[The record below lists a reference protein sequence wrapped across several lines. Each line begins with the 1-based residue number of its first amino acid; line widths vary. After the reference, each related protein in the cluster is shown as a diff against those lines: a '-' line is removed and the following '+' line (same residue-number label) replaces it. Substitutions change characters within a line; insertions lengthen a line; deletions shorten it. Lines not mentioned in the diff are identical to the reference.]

1 MPASGSPRPS
11 PTRRALLG
19 ALGSAVVL
27 SGCGVRLEEDA
38 PDLPLIPRRQPVSG
52 ETLLIDLEAETRTLA
67 AVAPAMGGEAGSTLV
82 PMFVAQ
88 AQLIRDVLLHGGLP
102 ADQLRAPAAAIP
114 DDLGADLL
122 PPARLAAAAIAPVTP
137 PGVLAVVEDAVRPSL
152 VALAAQRYAA
162 ATVLTG
168 TEPDLTVDSALW
180 TGTQL
185 PAAAEGIYLALLDGG
200 YLFEIVA
207 AQVDGDRRAAALA
220 AADAFRRRAAWL
232 PSVLPKVPSPPM
244 GAPLPEPIT
253 DDASVDRVAQS
264 AASTVITRIAS
275 ILPTMTAG
283 GQSSANLGMNRADA
297 LLGPTLVTGLAWGM
311 PLTAFPG
318 LT

>member
-137 PGVLAVVEDAVRPSL
+137 PGVLAVVEDAVRPSM

-220 AADAFRRRAAWL
+220 AADAFRRRAAFDNGGR
-232 PSVLPKVPSPPM
+232 PRE